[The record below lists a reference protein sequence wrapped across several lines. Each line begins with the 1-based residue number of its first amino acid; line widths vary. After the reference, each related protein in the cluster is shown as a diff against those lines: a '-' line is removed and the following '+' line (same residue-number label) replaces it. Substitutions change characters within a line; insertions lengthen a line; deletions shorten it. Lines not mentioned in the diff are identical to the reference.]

1 MLHVVSTAFHLFD
14 HPFPYVNE
22 IQPYI
27 NVFIAKNRKPQP
39 AAAAARR
46 STLELLCCSFWD
58 IFGEQIWNF
67 CLVNNHC
74 ILAQECHNKGHMCRR
89 AGPGRCRVFCKIE
102 SFGCRVIDFIDC
114 NKLFSRQLCLLLNI
128 DPTPYLLAFQ
138 PQPAPFLQVLFI
150 WVRDLAVQSSTLPLA
165 GVILTQCPLNTT
177 SITSPLT
184 EHTFQIPDI
193 I

>member
-1 MLHVVSTAFHLFD
+1 MLHVVSTAFHLYD

-27 NVFIAKNRKPQP
+27 TVFIAKNRKPQP

-74 ILAQECHNKGHMCRR
+74 ILAQECHDKKHMCRR
-89 AGPGRCRVFCKIE
+89 AGPGRSMVYSKF
-102 SFGCRVIDFIDC
+102 V
-114 NKLFSRQLCLLLNI
+114 LFSCRKTDFSVEFSIGSNLICLI
-128 DPTPYLLAFQ
+128 
-138 PQPAPFLQVLFI
+138 
-150 WVRDLAVQSSTLPLA
+150 
-165 GVILTQCPLNTT
+165 C
-177 SITSPLT
+177 
-184 EHTFQIPDI
+184 
-193 I
+193 